1 MDTQT
6 IVILVVGIVQAIVAP
21 VLFWAGRALVDH
33 GKRIEACA
41 TDDDLD
47 AVRERVAANEAKLD
61 AVDVMSEIRAVH
73 GRVDD
78 VATSTATVAG
88 EMKSAVRS
96 LELITRHLIGT
107 PPP

>member
-21 VLFWAGRALVDH
+21 VLYWAGKSIVDH
-33 GKRIEACA
+33 GKRIEGCA
-41 TDDDLD
+41 TDGDVD
-47 AVRERVAANEAKLD
+47 ALRERVAANEAKLD
-61 AVDVMSEIRAVH
+61 AVDVMKEIRAVH

-78 VATSTATVAG
+78 VANSTATVAG

-96 LELITRHLIGT
+96 LELITRHLLGN